1 MFNSELTLPY
11 FNKKKTAYFFVKLS
25 LAFYLCPNS
34 LLCIPLH
41 MYKWTLNLTSSPW
54 DESTFSLGSAWKSF
68 SEEYTSCAGLAVNPQ
83 YTSSRDMDEQSHIS
97 SFCAERLTI
106 LVFSWVQLI
115 KKHKIKQRKN
125 INIHKVMDRIR
136 RCNWD
141 VLKCIFRII
150 VHAIRKCEYT
160 GIPGSAR
167 QIIFM
172 FSNRL
177 NLWLTVDTKY
187 FSGIYNYSVNW
198 KFTT

>member
-1 MFNSELTLPY
+1 MCWLVSVKCLCVLISHITFLFEESVFLNEIWTKTSVLSRPQGGILGVNFKFENEMFNSELTLPY

-68 SEEYTSCAGLAVNPQ
+68 SEEYTSCAGLAVNLQ

-106 LVFSWVQLI
+106 LVFCWVQLI
-115 KKHKIKQRKN
+115 KKTQNKTKK
-125 INIHKVMDRIR
+125 
-136 RCNWD
+136 
-141 VLKCIFRII
+141 
-150 VHAIRKCEYT
+150 EYQHT
-160 GIPGSAR
+160 
-167 QIIFM
+167 Q
-172 FSNRL
+172 SNGQ
-177 NLWLTVDTKY
+177 N
-187 FSGIYNYSVNW
+187 S
-198 KFTT
+198 

>member
-68 SEEYTSCAGLAVNPQ
+68 SEKYTSCAGLAVNLQ

-115 KKHKIKQRKN
+115 KKTQNKTKK
-125 INIHKVMDRIR
+125 
-136 RCNWD
+136 
-141 VLKCIFRII
+141 
-150 VHAIRKCEYT
+150 EYQHT
-160 GIPGSAR
+160 
-167 QIIFM
+167 Q
-172 FSNRL
+172 SNGH
-177 NLWLTVDTKY
+177 N
-187 FSGIYNYSVNW
+187 S
-198 KFTT
+198 